1 MGKAKKKTILVVD
14 DEITVAKSIRSAI
27 LSDLYQ
33 VDTALSGEEALQ
45 KDRENP
51 YSLIISD
58 LMMPGIS
65 GLELLK
71 SLKEIRPDVLVIMVT
86 GYPTIKTAVQSV
98 KLGAFDYI
106 PKPFTPNELRSL
118 VARAFDQLDQEREGT
133 PAAKA
138 TPMPSG
144 LYFMSGH
151 TWLRREGEIRAVV
164 GVLPE
169 FCRAIQSIERVELPE
184 TGTDT
189 FLGEVCVR
197 ILDDRGNAHRVW
209 SPASGRISAVNTD
222 LAANTDLLRSDPF
235 QSGWLFE
242 IESPDLEEDLKSLSR
257 SE

>member
-1 MGKAKKKTILVVD
+1 MGKEMKKTILVVD

-27 LSDLYQ
+27 LSDVYQ

-71 SLKEIRPDVLVIMVT
+71 TLKETRPDVLVIMVT

-118 VARAFDQLDQEREGT
+118 VARAFDQLDQETEGAPT
-133 PAAKA
+133 AKSP
-138 TPMPSG
+138 PMPSG

-151 TWLRREGEIRAVV
+151 TWLRRESEIRAVV

-169 FCRAIQSIERVELPE
+169 FCRAIQNIERVELPE
-184 TGTDT
+184 TGADT

-197 ILDDRGNAHRVW
+197 ILDDRGNSHRVW
-209 SPASGRISAVNTD
+209 SPASGRISSVNAG
-222 LAANTDLLRSDPF
+222 LAANPDLLLSDPF
-235 QSGWLFE
+235 KSGWLFE
-242 IESPDLEEDLKSLSR
+242 IESPDLAEDLKSLSR